1 MPGFNGTG
9 PMGMGPRTGGGFGFC
24 SPGTGSAFPG
34 PGRNFIHKGAG
45 RGFAPRGGGRGR
57 VFGGGRGRSF
67 LGYGR
72 RGEWFG
78 MGPICWDYY
87 PGGSYGHGRPATD
100 EKPFLEEQLSSLKK
114 EIEAVRSRIG
124 ELEKKPGE

>member
-9 PMGMGPRTGGGFGFC
+9 PQGMGPRTGGGFGFC
-24 SPGTGSAFPG
+24 SPGTGPVFPG
-34 PGRNFIHKGAG
+34 SGGYGYPRGAG

-57 VFGGGRGRSF
+57 VFGGGRGRGF
-67 LGYGR
+67 QGYSGR
-72 RGEWFG
+72 WEWFG
-78 MGPICWDYY
+78 MGPIGRDYH
-87 PGGSYGHGRPATD
+87 PGWPYGYGRPATD
-100 EKPFLEEQLSSLKK
+100 EKSFLEEQLCSLEK